1 MSRRDIH
8 TKKRKQNQHNEK
20 DLDSF
25 ELFGNDDFL
34 HVLKDSKKSSKSS
47 KSSVESLEKMNQLFG
62 NEPFLTPGHGVDMKE
77 HLNLQ
82 EEDLEFKKLLQVRK
96 QTVKKRKT
104 SNGGKKSR
112 KKTTKKSRK

>member
-1 MSRRDIH
+1 MSRKAMH
-8 TKKRKQNQHNEK
+8 TKKRKQNDKH
-20 DLDSF
+20 LDSF

-34 HVLKDSKKSSKSS
+34 HVLKDSKKSS

-77 HLNLQ
+77 HLKLQ